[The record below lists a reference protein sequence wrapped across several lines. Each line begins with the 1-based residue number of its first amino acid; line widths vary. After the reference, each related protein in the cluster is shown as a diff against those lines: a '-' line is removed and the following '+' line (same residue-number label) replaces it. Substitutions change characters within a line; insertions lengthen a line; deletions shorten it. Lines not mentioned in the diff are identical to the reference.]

1 MSCNL
6 NEPVKELSACSS
18 KSKLRKYVIIIRI
31 EEYEES
37 QYFVNNSIELIS
49 IDRMHFEY
57 YQFILS

>member
-1 MSCNL
+1 M
-6 NEPVKELSACSS
+6 K
-18 KSKLRKYVIIIRI
+18 KGQT
-31 EEYEES
+31 ES